1 MIINFN
7 QYIQENVLNLNDE
20 NENNWEVR
28 INDELYDKYNFKYDA
43 ILGILEVLDNSDLG
57 LDDYEDN
64 DGTEYYDLSQ
74 IADML
79 NDLDESDFY
88 KKLDDLKIHSNY
100 DQDIKLINLNDDNE
114 LDFLK
119 KKIKYD
125 KKI

>member
-64 DGTEYYDLSQ
+64 DGTEYYDLSE

-79 NDLDESDFY
+79 NNLDESDFY
-88 KKLDDLKIHSNY
+88 KKLDDLKTHSNY
-100 DQDIKLINLNDDNE
+100 NQDIKLINLNDDNE
-114 LDFLK
+114 LEFLK
-119 KKIKYD
+119 KKN
-125 KKI
+125 KK

>member
-7 QYIQENVLNLNDE
+7 QYIQENILNLNDE
-20 NENNWEVR
+20 NKWEVS
-28 INDELYDKYNFKYDA
+28 INDATYDKYQFKYDA
-43 ILGILEVLDNSDLG
+43 ILDILEILDNNDFS
-57 LDDYEDN
+57 LDDYEDD

>member
-7 QYIQENVLNLNDE
+7 QYIQENILNLNDE
-20 NENNWEVR
+20 NKWEVS
-28 INDELYDKYNFKYDA
+28 INDATYDKYQFKYDA
-43 ILGILEVLDNSDLG
+43 ILDILEILDNNDFS
-57 LDDYEDN
+57 LDDYEDD

-114 LDFLK
+114 LEFLK
-119 KKIKYD
+119 KKN
-125 KKI
+125 KI

>member
-7 QYIQENVLNLNDE
+7 QYIQENILNLNDE
-20 NENNWEVR
+20 NKWEVS
-28 INDELYDKYNFKYDA
+28 INDATYDKYQFKYDA
-43 ILGILEVLDNSDLG
+43 ILDILEILDNNDFS
-57 LDDYEDN
+57 LDDYEDD

-114 LDFLK
+114 LEFLK

>member
-64 DGTEYYDLSQ
+64 DGTEYYDLSE
-74 IADML
+74 IANIL
-79 NDLDESDFY
+79 NNLNESGFY
-88 KKLDDLKIHSNY
+88 KKLDDLKTHSNY
-100 DQDIKLINLNDDNE
+100 DQNIKLINLNDDNE
-114 LDFLK
+114 LEFLK
-119 KKIKYD
+119 KKMKYD
-125 KKI
+125 KKF